1 MCAYL
6 KKNFLICFS
15 PLSPQAEK
23 KEDGEH
29 FDNHLQISVSRAFTK
44 AKKSALC
51 AEYPVSS
58 KSHLPKWKK
67 YFPQFIDKFSKTEDV
82 EFLIRYVKL
91 KM

>member
-51 AEYPVSS
+51 AEYPV
-58 KSHLPKWKK
+58 KIAQNPIYRNGKNI
-67 YFPQFIDKFSKTEDV
+67 FPNL
-82 EFLIRYVKL
+82 LINSQKL
-91 KM
+91 RTWSF